1 MAFLGNIF
9 TKKRKGTVE
18 CFGKLPFYRDF
29 ISVATTNEAVQW
41 KNWLLNFA
49 GKKYP
54 PLPKGLWPFIF
65 RSSSNSDVLV
75 GLIEDSSDG
84 IREFPFSIFCSVSK
98 SKNVFNQGTLD
109 NIWAKLI
116 ELQNSIETVPTI
128 DNLYTMLRGKVI
140 TYENGTNKL
149 VDSQACENLI
159 IADNNNQFPQ
169 LAVFIEKNT
178 ELDCIIHDSSS
189 LPDEFLRKWKEASN
203 NYIIAGNST
212 T

>member
-65 RSSSNSDVLV
+65 RSSSNSDMLV

-84 IREFPFSIFCSVSK
+84 IREFPFSIFCTASNRK
-98 SKNVFNQGTLD
+98 SLFYSDTLRAIWENLKNVRE
-109 NIWAKLI
+109 NIN
-116 ELQNSIETVPTI
+116 EI
-128 DNLYTMLRGKVI
+128 DDINPLYSLLRGKVF
-140 TYENGTNKL
+140 TYEDGTSATDTVPFSEILSARNNTSRPL
-149 VDSQACENLI
+149 LLITNDLPEQHWHLLYDSQGTI
-159 IADNNNQFPQ
+159 DF
-169 LAVFIEKNT
+169 FI
-178 ELDCIIHDSSS
+178 
-189 LPDEFLRKWKEASN
+189 KEWAKQ
-203 NYIIAGNST
+203 AGN
-212 T
+212 

>member
-65 RSSSNSDVLV
+65 RSSSKSDVLV
-75 GLIEDSSDG
+75 GFIEDSSDG

-98 SKNVFNQGTLD
+98 GKSVFNQGTLD
-109 NIWAKLI
+109 TIWKKLI
-116 ELQNSIETVPTI
+116 ELQQNIETVSTI
-128 DNLYTMLRGKVI
+128 DDLYKMLRGKVI
-140 TYENGTNKL
+140 TYENGKNKL
-149 VDSQACENLI
+149 VGSQACEKLI
-159 IADNNNQFPQ
+159 IADKNNKWPQ
-169 LAVFIEKNT
+169 LAVFIIRNKEI
-178 ELDCIIHDSSS
+178 DCIIHDSSS
-189 LPDEFLRKWKEASN
+189 LTDEFLRKWKEASN
-203 NYIIAGNST
+203 YYIIAGNST